1 MAANVDDKGQGRI
14 ASKEMDNQHSG
25 RGKKGFVHK
34 FGTKGTG
41 MDGNGTK
48 SGGINRPTNSHPQ
61 S

>member
-1 MAANVDDKGQGRI
+1 MAANVDSEGISR
-14 ASKEMDNQHSG
+14 ARSKEMDNQHTG

-48 SGGINRPTNSHPQ
+48 SGGINRPTSPTPQ
-61 S
+61 N